1 MKHLLYA
8 ILFLATQ
15 TAVAQQSWHNKIRTI
30 HYRPEGNDFVT
41 VNGTYRFNRALYGTN
56 TAFRVEAGDLPEFA
70 MYMPGMGG
78 NLKFGLIKGDSSK
91 WLITAK
97 NIKAIYRPGSMLYEV
112 KDDLL
117 GDAVLYVAVL
127 PLADKEG
134 VIVKVNSSKALRDCK
149 LVAVY
154 GGATGKKFSR
164 DGDIGADPESSFYLQ
179 PGYCKDNSFAIQK
192 NTFNLLYG
200 SGKVQTEEER
210 YEVQHLP
217 NAKKE
222 TDSKKNPLKSIAGI
236 FPADMTLQKGDALQ
250 LQSPWQLVKNKSAE
264 APLIYGTMNISN
276 NAAYFLLQNN
286 DAGELPAYNTL
297 SKVFADAEMKR
308 KTIADRIVISTPDPY
323 INAVNGAL
331 SIAADG
337 IWENPSY
344 MHGAVAWR
352 MRLNAWR
359 GPYAADPL
367 GWHDRAKTHFS
378 SYALSQLTEPL
389 QAPVIADTALNIA
402 RQLEKL
408 GTSMFSSGYISRNPG
423 GDKRPHHYDMNLV
436 FIDELLN
443 HFNYTGDTNYVREM
457 WPLLERHLAWEKRN
471 FDADG
476 DGLYDAYACIWA
488 SDALQYSGGGVTHS
502 SAYNYR
508 ANKTAAMLASMIGKD
523 ATPYQQE
530 ADKILK
536 AMQTNLWLSDKGCFA
551 EYKDKMGLQ
560 LVHPSAGLW
569 TVYHAIDAGVPDAF
583 QSYQLLRYVDNEI
596 PHIPVVANGLNE
608 KYEVLATTN
617 WQPYDWSLNNVVL
630 AENLH
635 TSLAYWQGG
644 RNEAAFHLWKSALI
658 ESMYLGISPANFQ
671 QLSFYDA
678 MRGELYRDFADPIG
692 MAARSL
698 TEGLFGIVPDALHGQ
713 TLIKPGFPKEWN
725 NASIKTPDIN
735 FSFTRK
741 GDVTSYTIQHAK
753 TTSIRLRVQA
763 LKVDIAYVKVNG
775 KNVVWKSVEDAVGAP
790 VVEIVTAKSKEHN
803 VEIKW
808 KGDDFFQNNNNI
820 FVLNGQLISVN
831 GEKANSSVY
840 HDPQHILKDVKIDSG
855 TRKASINTSP
865 GNRTFFVH
873 ARQGTMQWWMPVDLV
888 VEAPVVVLDST
899 DEHKK
904 EISFAVKNS
913 SYKPISATIVVNDS
927 FVTQVDVQK
936 TAISS
941 LITVPEKYLVYGSN
955 KVKITVGEYELI
967 AEKNIQNWNVNHSTT
982 ARYDKIDLAAVF
994 NDKVTNIFKN
1004 KYESLRPNTTTLQ
1017 LPYQGIGNWCYPM
1030 IKPIIDDAGLRSK
1043 AGGQNE
1049 ITVGSNIPLATP
1061 SSPSLNNI
1069 AFTSQWDNYP
1079 RSISIPLSG
1088 KASHVYLL
1096 MAGSTNPMQTRLVNG
1111 SVIVRYKDGTA
1122 DTLLLE
1128 NPTNW
1133 LPIEQD
1139 YYTDG
1144 HAFYASRVKL
1154 VRVHLATGLITNDFN
1169 DYKSIKGFSNMAI
1182 EGGAATV
1189 LDLPLSASKD
1199 LTSLTVT
1206 AIANDVVIG
1215 LMSATLVR

>member
-1 MKHLLYA
+1 MKHLLYG
-8 ILFLATQ
+8 ILFLVTQ
-15 TAVAQQSWHNKIRTI
+15 VAVAQQSWHNKIRTV
-30 HYRPEGNDFVT
+30 HYQPEGNDFVT
-41 VNGTYRFNRALYGTN
+41 GNGAYRFNRALYGTN

-78 NLKFGLIKGDSSK
+78 NFKFGLIKGDSSK
-91 WLITAK
+91 WLIAAK
-97 NIKAIYRPGSMLYEV
+97 NIKAIYRPGSMLYEI

-117 GDAVLYVAVL
+117 GDAVVYVTVL

-134 VIVKVNSSKALRDCK
+134 MIVSVNCSKALKDCK
-149 LVAVY
+149 LICVY

-179 PGYCKDNSFAIQK
+179 PGYCKDNSFSLQK

-217 NAKKE
+217 STKKE
-222 TDSKKNPLKSIAGI
+222 SDNKKNPLKSIAGI
-236 FPADMTLQKGDALQ
+236 FPEEMTLLKGDALQ
-250 LQSPWQLVKNKSAE
+250 LQSPLQLIRKESAE
-264 APLIYGTMNISN
+264 APLIYGAMNISN

-286 DAGELPAYNTL
+286 DAGALPAYNTL
-297 SKVFADAEMKR
+297 AKVFADAEAKR
-308 KTIADRIVISTPDPY
+308 KSIADRIVVHTPDPY
-323 INAVNGAL
+323 INAVGGAL
-331 SIAADG
+331 SIAADA

-367 GWHDRAKTHFS
+367 GWHDRARMHFS
-378 SYALSQLTEPL
+378 SYALSQVVEPL
-389 QAPVIADTALNIA
+389 QAPVVADTALNIA
-402 RQLEKL
+402 RQLEKM

-508 ANKTAAMLASMIGKD
+508 ANKTAAMLAAMIGKD
-523 ATPYQQE
+523 ATPYQLE

-536 AMQTNLWLSDKGCFA
+536 AMQTNLWLNEKGWFA

-569 TVYHAIDAGVPDAF
+569 TVYHAIDEGVPDAF

-608 KYEVLATTN
+608 KCEMLATTN

-644 RNEAAFHLWKSALI
+644 RSEAAFRLWKSALV

-692 MAARSL
+692 VAARSL

-713 TLIKPGFPKEWN
+713 TIVRPGFPKEWN
-725 NASIKTPDIN
+725 NASIKTPDIS
-735 FSFTRK
+735 FSFVRR
-741 GDVTSYTIQHAK
+741 GDVASYSIKHTKA
-753 TTSIRLRVQA
+753 TSILLQVRG
-763 LKVDIAYVKVNG
+763 LKDDIAYVKVNG
-775 KNVVWKSVEDAVGAP
+775 KKAAWKIVGDAVDNAIIE
-790 VVEIVTAKSKEHN
+790 VATEKSSKHII
-803 VEIKW
+803 EIKW
-808 KGDDFFQNNNNI
+808 NGGELYQTSEKVSSLQGESFVVDFK
-820 FVLNGQLISVN
+820 
-831 GEKANSSVY
+831 KANVVAIN
-840 HDPQHILKDVKIDSG
+840 DPQQVLKDVKIN
-855 TRKASINTSP
+855 RNTLNAVVRSHN
-865 GNRTFFVH
+865 GSKTFFVQLK
-873 ARQGTMQWWMPVDLV
+873 QGAMQWWEPIDLTIN
-888 VEAPVVVLDST
+888 EPLVVLDST
-899 DEHKK
+899 QEHKK
-904 EISFAVKNS
+904 EISFAIQNFANDQMVS
-913 SYKPISATIVVNDS
+913 VTVNDV
-927 FVTQVDVQK
+927 FFTQINLQRS
-936 TAISS
+936 AISS

-955 KVKITVGEYELI
+955 KVKIATDKFVI
-967 AEKNIQNWNVNHSTT
+967 EKNIQNWNISQDTGK
-982 ARYDKIDLAAVF
+982 RYEKVDLSVVF

-1004 KYESLRPNTTTLQ
+1004 KYESPRPNTTTLQ

-1030 IKPIIDDAGLRSK
+1030 INPIINDAGLRSK
-1043 AGGQNE
+1043 AGSQNE
-1049 ITVGSNIPLATP
+1049 ITVANNIPLATP
-1061 SSPSLNNI
+1061 SLPSLNNI

-1079 RSISIPLSG
+1079 ESIKVPLSG

-1096 MAGSTNPMQTRLVNG
+1096 MAGSTNPMQTRLTNG
-1111 SVIVRYKDGTA
+1111 SVVIRYTDGSA
-1122 DTLLLE
+1122 DTLQLE

-1139 YYTDG
+1139 YYIDG
-1144 HAFYASRVKL
+1144 HAFYASRVRP
-1154 VRVHLATGLITNDFN
+1154 VRVHLATGLVMN
-1169 DYKSIKGFSNMAI
+1169 DYGNYKGIKGFSNMAI

-1189 LDLPLSASKD
+1189 LDLPLNASKE
-1199 LTSLTVT
+1199 LASLTVT
-1206 AIANDVVIG
+1206 TIANDVVIG

>member
-1 MKHLLYA
+1 MKHLVYG
-8 ILFLATQ
+8 ILFLMMQ
-15 TAVAQQSWHNKIRTI
+15 AVNAQQIWHNKMRTI

-41 VNGTYRFNRALYGTN
+41 ENGTHRFNRALYGTN

-78 NLKFGLIKGDSSK
+78 NLKFGLIKGVSNK
-91 WLITAK
+91 WLIATK

-112 KDDLL
+112 KDEML
-117 GDAVLYVAVL
+117 GDAMLYITVL
-127 PLADKEG
+127 PLGDKEG
-134 VIVKVNSSKALRDCK
+134 MIVKVSSSNALKDCK
-149 LVAVY
+149 LICVY

-179 PGYCKDNSFAIQK
+179 PGYCKDNAFSIKK

-217 NAKKE
+217 NSKKE
-222 TDSKKNPLKSIAGI
+222 SDNKKNPQKNITGI
-236 FPADMTLQKGDALQ
+236 FPEEMTLQKGDASQQESPLQ
-250 LQSPWQLVKNKSAE
+250 LMKKESAE
-264 APLIYGTMNISN
+264 APLIYGTMSISN
-276 NAAYFLLQNN
+276 AAAYFLLQNS
-286 DAGELPAYNTL
+286 DPGAIPAYNAL
-297 SKVFADAEMKR
+297 PKVFTDAEAKR
-308 KTIADRIVISTPDPY
+308 KSVADRIIVNTPDPY
-323 INAVNGAL
+323 INAVGGAL

-359 GPYAADPL
+359 GPYVADPL
-367 GWHDRAKTHFS
+367 GWHDRARMHFS
-378 SYALSQLTEPL
+378 SYALSQVTDPQE
-389 QAPVIADTALNIA
+389 APVIADTALNIA
-402 RQLEKL
+402 RQLEKM

-457 WPLLERHLAWEKRN
+457 WPTLERHLAWEKRN
-471 FDADG
+471 FDTDD

-488 SDALQYSGGGVTHS
+488 SDALQYSGGRVTHS

-508 ANKTAAMLASMIGKD
+508 ANKTAAMLATLIGKN
-523 ATPYQQE
+523 ATPYQRE

-536 AMQTNLWLSDKGCFA
+536 AIQTNLWISDRGWFA
-551 EYKDKMGLQ
+551 EYKDKMGGQ
-560 LVHPSAGLW
+560 LLHPSAGLW
-569 TVYHAIDAGVPDAF
+569 TVYHAIDEGVSDAF

-596 PHIPVVANGLNE
+596 PHIPVVANGLDK

-644 RNEAAFHLWKSALI
+644 RSEAAFRLWKSALI

-698 TEGLFGIVPDALHGQ
+698 TEGLFGITPDALHGQ
-713 TLIKPGFPKEWN
+713 TIITPGFPREWN

-741 GDVTSYTIQHAK
+741 GDIDSYTIQQAK
-753 TTSIRLRVQA
+753 ATGIRLQA
-763 LKVDIAYVKVNG
+763 QAFKDDIAYIKVNG
-775 KNVVWKSVEDAVGAP
+775 KNVSWKVVSDAVGKA
-790 VVEIVTAKSKEHN
+790 VIEIADAKTGKHV

-808 KGDDFFQNNNNI
+808 KGNDLYPISDKASAVSGEGFALNYRIANI
-820 FVLNGQLISVN
+820 LAI
-831 GEKANSSVY
+831 
-840 HDPQHILKDVKIDSG
+840 HDPQHILQSPKIDKG
-855 TRKASINTSP
+855 TVSAIINTSS
-865 GNRTFFVH
+865 GSKTFFVQLK
-873 ARQGTMQWWMPVDLV
+873 QGSMQWWKPVDITINEPLV
-888 VEAPVVVLDST
+888 VRDST

-904 EISFAVKNS
+904 EISFAVQNFTMNHLVS
-913 SYKPISATIVVNDS
+913 VTVNDA
-927 FVTQVDVQK
+927 FTTQIDLQR
-936 TAISS
+936 TATSS
-941 LITVPEKYLVYGSN
+941 SIVVPEKYLVYGSN
-955 KVKITVGEYELI
+955 KIKVTAGKFVVEKTV
-967 AEKNIQNWNVNHSTT
+967 QNWNVSQD
-982 ARYDKIDLAAVF
+982 AGKRYDKVDLSAIF

-1004 KYESLRPNTTTLQ
+1004 KYESPRPATTTLQ

-1030 IKPIIDDAGLRSK
+1030 IKPTIDDAGLRSK
-1043 AGGQNE
+1043 AGAQNE
-1049 ITVGSNIPLATP
+1049 ITVGNNIPLATT
-1061 SSPSLNNI
+1061 SSPEMNNI

-1079 RSISIPLSG
+1079 KSVRVPLSG
-1088 KASHVYLL
+1088 KASHIYML
-1096 MAGSTNPMQTRLVNG
+1096 MAGSTNPMQTRLTNG
-1111 SVIVRYKDGTA
+1111 SVVVRYTDGSA
-1122 DTLLLE
+1122 DTLQLE

-1139 YYTDG
+1139 YYIDG
-1144 HAFYASRVKL
+1144 HAFYASRVRP
-1154 VRVHLATGLITNDFN
+1154 VRVHLATGLITNDYSN
-1169 DYKSIKGFSNMAI
+1169 YKSIKGFSNMAI

-1189 LDLPLSASKD
+1189 LDLPLDASKE
-1199 LTSLTVT
+1199 LVSLTVT

>member
-1 MKHLLYA
+1 MKNLAYG
-8 ILFLATQ
+8 ILFLVTQ
-15 TAVAQQSWHNKIRTI
+15 AAFAQESWHNKMRTA

-91 WLITAK
+91 WLIAAK

-117 GDAVLYVAVL
+117 GDVVLYVAVL

-134 VIVKVNSSKALRDCK
+134 LIVKLNSSKPLKDCE
-149 LVAVY
+149 LICVY

-179 PGYCKDNSFAIQK
+179 PGYCKDNSFALQK
-192 NTFNLLYG
+192 NAFHLLYNT
-200 SGKVQTEEER
+200 GKPQTDEEF
-210 YEVQHLP
+210 YELQHLP

-222 TDSKKNPLKSIAGI
+222 SNYKVIPVKRITGI
-236 FPADMTLQKGDALQ
+236 FPPEMLLQRGDALQ
-250 LQSPWQLVKNKSAE
+250 LQSPMELIRSEMAE
-264 APLIYGTMNISN
+264 APLIYGIMNVPN
-276 NAAYFLLQNN
+276 KAAYFFLQNG
-286 DAGELPAYNTL
+286 DSGELPDYNSL
-297 SKVFADAEMKR
+297 PKVFADAETKR
-308 KTIADRIVISTPDPY
+308 KSVADRVVINTPDPY
-323 INAVNGAL
+323 INAVGGAL
-331 SIAADG
+331 NIAADG
-337 IWENPSY
+337 IWEDPSY
-344 MHGAVAWR
+344 MHGAIAWR

-359 GPYAADPL
+359 GPYVADPL
-367 GWHDRAKTHFS
+367 GWHDRARKHFS
-378 SYALSQLTEPL
+378 SYALSQVTDPL

-402 RQLEKL
+402 RQQEKM

-508 ANKTAAMLASMIGKD
+508 ANKTAAMLATMIGKD
-523 ATPYQQE
+523 ATPYQRE
-530 ADKILK
+530 AEKILK
-536 AMQTNLWLSDKGCFA
+536 AMQTNLWLKDKGWFA

-560 LVHPSAGLW
+560 LTHPSAGLW
-569 TVYHAIDAGVPDAF
+569 TVYHAIDEGVPDAF
-583 QSYQLLRYVDNEI
+583 QSYYLLRYVDNEI
-596 PHIPVVANGLNE
+596 PHIPVVANGLD
-608 KYEVLATTN
+608 KRYEVLATTN

-644 RNEAAFHLWKSALI
+644 RSEAAFRLWKSALL

-713 TLIKPGFPKEWN
+713 TLIRPGFPREWN
-725 NASIKTPDIN
+725 EASIKTPDIK
-735 FSFTRK
+735 FSFIRK
-741 GDVTSYTIQHAK
+741 GDIDSYSIQNTKA
-753 TTSIRLRVQA
+753 TAIRLQLQA
-763 LKVDIAYVKVNG
+763 LKDDIAYVKVNG
-775 KNVVWKSVEDAVGAP
+775 KNVAWKAVADAVGSA
-790 VVEIVTAKSKEHN
+790 VIEITDGKSSKHV

-808 KGDDFFQNNNNI
+808 KGNDLYPISDKASVVSGEGFALNYRIANI
-820 FVLNGQLISVN
+820 AAI
-831 GEKANSSVY
+831 
-840 HDPQHILKDVKIDSG
+840 HDPQHVLQNSKVDKG
-855 TRKASINTSP
+855 TVSAVINTGS
-865 GNRTFFVH
+865 GNKTFFIQLK
-873 ARQGTMQWWMPVDLV
+873 QGSMQWWKPVDLTIN
-888 VEAPVVVLDST
+888 EPLVVLDST
-899 DEHKK
+899 NEHKK
-904 EISFAVKNS
+904 EISFAVQNFTMNHLVS
-913 SYKPISATIVVNDS
+913 VTVNDA
-927 FVTQVDVQK
+927 FVTQIDLQK
-936 TAISS
+936 NATSS
-941 LITVPEKYLVYGSN
+941 LIVVPEKYLVYGSN
-955 KVKITVGEYELI
+955 KVKVAAGKFVV
-967 AEKNIQNWNVNHSTT
+967 EKKIQNWNAGQATT
-982 ARYDKIDLAAVF
+982 TRYDKVDLSAVF

-1004 KYESLRPNTTTLQ
+1004 KYESPRPNTTTLQ

-1030 IKPIIDDAGLRSK
+1030 IKPSIEDAGLRSK
-1043 AGGQNE
+1043 AGNQNE
-1049 ITVGSNIPLATP
+1049 ITVGNNIPFATP
-1061 SSPSLNNI
+1061 SSPTLNNI
-1069 AFTSQWDNYP
+1069 AFISQWDNYP
-1079 RSISIPLSG
+1079 KSIKVPLSG
-1088 KASHVYLL
+1088 NASHIYLL
-1096 MAGSTNPMQTRLVNG
+1096 MAGSTNPMQTRLTNG
-1111 SVIVRYKDGTA
+1111 SVVVRYTDGSA
-1122 DTLLLE
+1122 DTLQLE

-1139 YYTDG
+1139 YYIDG
-1144 HAFYASRVKL
+1144 NAFYASRVRP
-1154 VRVHLATGLITNDFN
+1154 VRVHLATGLVTNDYN
-1169 DYKSIKGFSNMAI
+1169 NYKSIKGFSNMAI

-1189 LDLPLSASKD
+1189 LDLPLDASKE
-1199 LTSLTVT
+1199 LASLTVT

>member
-1 MKHLLYA
+1 MKHLVYG
-8 ILFLATQ
+8 ILFLVTQAT
-15 TAVAQQSWHNKIRTI
+15 VAQQSWHNKVRTV
-30 HYRPEGNDFVT
+30 HYQPQGNDFVT
-41 VNGTYRFNRALYGTN
+41 ENGTYRFNRALYGTN

-78 NLKFGLIKGDSSK
+78 NLKLGLIKGDSSM
-91 WLITAK
+91 WLIAAK

-117 GDAVLYVAVL
+117 SDAVLYITVL

-134 VIVKVNSSKALRDCK
+134 MVVKVNSSKALKDCK
-149 LVAVY
+149 LVGVY

-179 PGYCKDNSFAIQK
+179 PAYCKDNSFNIQK
-192 NTFNLLYG
+192 NAFSLLYG
-200 SGKVQTEEER
+200 SGKVLTEEER
-210 YEVQHLP
+210 YEVQHLS
-217 NAKKE
+217 NTKKE
-222 TDSKKNPLKSIAGI
+222 SDNKKNPVKSIAGI
-236 FPADMTLQKGDALQ
+236 FPEEMTLIKGDALQ
-250 LQSPWQLVKNKSAE
+250 QQSPLQLIKKESAE

-286 DAGELPAYNTL
+286 DAGALPVYNTL
-297 SKVFADAEMKR
+297 PKVFADAEVKR
-308 KTIADRIVISTPDPY
+308 KSIADRIVVNTPDPY
-323 INAVNGAL
+323 INAVGGAL

-367 GWHDRAKTHFS
+367 GWHDRARTHFS
-378 SYALSQLTEPL
+378 SYALSQVTEPL
-389 QAPVIADTALNIA
+389 QAQVVADTALNIA
-402 RQLEKL
+402 RQLEKM

-508 ANKTAAMLASMIGKD
+508 ANKTAAMLSGMIGKD
-523 ATPYQQE
+523 ATPYKNE
-530 ADKILK
+530 ADKIWK
-536 AMQTNLWLSDKGCFA
+536 AMQAHLWLNDKGWFA
-551 EYKDKMGLQ
+551 EYKDKMGQQ

-569 TVYHAIDAGVPDAF
+569 TVYHAIDEGVPDAF

-596 PHIPVVANGLNE
+596 PHIPVVAKGMETSCEL
-608 KYEVLATTN
+608 LATTN

-644 RNEAAFHLWKSALI
+644 RNEAAFRLWKSALI

-698 TEGLFGIVPDALHGQ
+698 IEGLFGITPDALNGQ
-713 TLIKPGFPKEWN
+713 TIIRPGFPKVWN

-735 FSFTRK
+735 ISFARR
-741 GDVTSYTIQHAK
+741 GDVVSYSIQHTKA
-753 TTSIRLRVQA
+753 TSILLQLQS
-763 LKVDIAYVKVNG
+763 LKDDVAYVKVNG
-775 KNVVWKSVEDAVGAP
+775 KKAAWKVVGDAVGNAFI
-790 VVEIVTAKSKEHN
+790 EIAGGRNDKHSI
-803 VEIKW
+803 EIKW
-808 KGDDFFQNNNNI
+808 KGSELYQTSGNTS
-820 FVLNGQLISVN
+820 GQQGESFAVN
-831 GEKANSSVY
+831 FRTANAIAI
-840 HDPQHILKDVKIDSG
+840 HDPQQVLKDAKINGNTLNAVVRTSSG
-855 TRKASINTSP
+855 NK
-865 GNRTFFVH
+865 TFFVQLK
-873 ARQGTMQWWMPVDLV
+873 QGIMQWWEPIDLTINEPIV
-888 VEAPVVVLDST
+888 LLDST
-899 DEHKK
+899 AEYKK
-904 EISFAVKNS
+904 EISFAIQNFTNDQVVSVTVNNVFSTQINLQRLATS
-913 SYKPISATIVVNDS
+913 SV
-927 FVTQVDVQK
+927 
-936 TAISS
+936 
-941 LITVPEKYLVYGSN
+941 ITVPEKCLVYGSN
-955 KVKITVGEYELI
+955 KVRI
-967 AEKNIQNWNVNHSTT
+967 AAGKFVIEKNIQNWNVSQD
-982 ARYDKIDLAAVF
+982 ASKRYEKLDLSAVF

-1004 KYESLRPNTTTLQ
+1004 KYESPRPNTTTLQ

-1030 IKPIIDDAGLRSK
+1030 INPIINDAGLRGK
-1043 AGGQNE
+1043 AGSQNE
-1049 ITVGSNIPLATP
+1049 ITIANNIPLSTP
-1061 SSPSLNNI
+1061 SSPALNNI

-1079 RSISIPLSG
+1079 KSIKVPLSG
-1088 KASHVYLL
+1088 KASQVYLL
-1096 MAGSTNPMQTRLVNG
+1096 MAGSTNPMQTRLTNG
-1111 SVIVRYKDGTA
+1111 SVVIRYTDGSA
-1122 DTLLLE
+1122 DSLRLE

-1139 YYTDG
+1139 FYIDG
-1144 HAFYASRVKL
+1144 HAFYASRVRP
-1154 VRVHLATGLITNDFN
+1154 VRVHLATGLVTNDYDN
-1169 DYKSIKGFSNMAI
+1169 YKGIKGFSNMAI

-1189 LDLPLSASKD
+1189 LDLPLNASKE
-1199 LTSLTVT
+1199 LASLTVT

>member
-1 MKHLLYA
+1 MKQLVYG
-8 ILFLATQ
+8 ILFLITQ
-15 TAVAQQSWHNKIRTI
+15 AAVAQQSWHNKIRTI

-41 VNGTYRFNRALYGTN
+41 ENGTYRFNRALYGTN

-91 WLITAK
+91 WLIAAK

-112 KDDLL
+112 KDDLI

-127 PLADKEG
+127 PLADAEG
-134 VIVKVNSSKALRDCK
+134 LVVKVNSSKALKDCK
-149 LVAVY
+149 LVCVY

-179 PGYCKDNSFAIQK
+179 PGYCKDNSFSIQK

-217 NAKKE
+217 NGKKE
-222 TDSKKNPLKSIAGI
+222 SDNKKSQLKSIAGI
-236 FPADMTLQKGDALQ
+236 FPSEMMLQKGDALQ
-250 LQSPWQLVKNKSAE
+250 LQSPLQLIKKESAE
-264 APLIYGTMNISN
+264 APLVYGAMSISSS
-276 NAAYFLLQNN
+276 AAYFLLQNSE
-286 DAGELPAYNTL
+286 AKALPAYNTL
-297 SKVFADAEMKR
+297 PKVFADAEAKR
-308 KTIADRIVISTPDPY
+308 KSVADRIVINTPDPY
-323 INAVNGAL
+323 INTVGGAL

-359 GPYAADPL
+359 GPYVADPL
-367 GWHDRAKTHFS
+367 GWHDRARTHFS
-378 SYALSQLTEPL
+378 SYALSQVTEPL
-389 QAPVIADTALNIA
+389 DAPVVADTALNIA
-402 RQLEKL
+402 RQLEKM

-443 HFNYTGDTNYVREM
+443 HFNYTGDTNYVKEM

-508 ANKTAAMLASMIGKD
+508 ANKTAAMLATLIGKN

-536 AMQTNLWLSDKGCFA
+536 AMQKHLWLNDKGWFA

-569 TVYHAIDAGVPDAF
+569 TVYHAIDEGVPDAF
-583 QSYQLLRYVDNEI
+583 QSYQMLRYVDNEI
-596 PHIPVVANGLNE
+596 PHIPVVANGLDK

-644 RNEAAFHLWKSALI
+644 RSEVAFRLWKSALI

-698 TEGLFGIVPDALHGQ
+698 TEGLFGIVPDALHDQ
-713 TLIKPGFPKEWN
+713 TLIRPGFPRDWN

-735 FSFTRK
+735 FSFLRK
-741 GDVTSYTIQHAK
+741 GDVDAYSIQCKKA
-753 TTSIRLRVQA
+753 TYIRLQLQA
-763 LKVDIAYVKVNG
+763 LKDDIAYVKING
-775 KNVVWKSVEDAVGAP
+775 KNAEWKVVTDAVGSAEI
-790 VVEIVTAKSKEHN
+790 EIVNVKSNKH
-803 VEIKW
+803 VIEIKW
-808 KGDDFFQNNNNI
+808 KGSDLFPISDKASALSGEGFE
-820 FVLNGQLISVN
+820 LNYRMAKIV
-831 GEKANSSVY
+831 AMR
-840 HDPQHILKDVKIDSG
+840 DTQHILQNPKVDKGTLSG
-855 TRKASINTSP
+855 IINTSL
-865 GNRTFFVH
+865 GNKTFFVQLK
-873 ARQGTMQWWMPVDLV
+873 QGSMQWWKPVDMTINESLV
-888 VEAPVVVLDST
+888 VKDST
-899 DEHKK
+899 DGRKK
-904 EISFAVKNS
+904 EISFAVQNFTMNRS
-913 SYKPISATIVVNDS
+913 VLVTVNDVFTKQIDLQRS
-927 FVTQVDVQK
+927 ET
-936 TAISS
+936 SS
-941 LITVPEKYLVYGSN
+941 LITVPENYLVYGSN
-955 KVKITVGEYELI
+955 KVKISAGKFVI
-967 AEKNIQNWNVNHSTT
+967 EKNIQNWNVGQD
-982 ARYDKIDLAAVF
+982 AGKRYEKIDLSVVF
-994 NDKVTNIFKN
+994 NDKVINIFKN
-1004 KYESLRPNTTTLQ
+1004 KYDSPRPNSTTLQ

-1030 IKPIIDDAGLRSK
+1030 INPTIDDAGLRAK
-1043 AGGQNE
+1043 AGSQNE
-1049 ITVGSNIPLATP
+1049 ITVGNNIPLATP
-1061 SSPSLNNI
+1061 SSPALNNI

-1079 RSISIPLSG
+1079 KSIKVPLRG
-1088 KASHVYLL
+1088 KASHIYML
-1096 MAGSTNPMQTRLVNG
+1096 MAGSTNPMQTRLTNG
-1111 SVIVRYKDGTA
+1111 SVVVRYTDASA
-1122 DTLLLE
+1122 DTLQLE

-1139 YYTDG
+1139 YYIDG
-1144 HAFYASRVKL
+1144 HAFYASCVRP
-1154 VRVHLATGLITNDFN
+1154 VRVHLATGLVTNDFTN
-1169 DYKSIKGFSNMAI
+1169 YKGIKGFSNMAI

-1189 LDLPLSASKD
+1189 LDLPLNAAKE
-1199 LTSLTVT
+1199 LESLSVT
-1206 AIANDVVIG
+1206 TIANDVVIG